1 VTNNGGAAMS
11 AGALLLQFW
20 LSVAGGAALLLGAVG
35 GGRAVALGCAVLGG
49 ILVWGA
55 AGTTALHACVF
66 AGSCSLLCECAFRY
80 LPRCFTLGE
89 GGFVSLG
96 VTSVLHATVLAARAE
111 ASWGEPWSRGA
122 VPLEILG
129 VLCISTL
136 LTAALFAL
144 LWPYFV
150 DGRGSVRAPR
160 VYCVMAACA
169 SAVYA
174 PLLLPILERHRPD
187 AVGLVPWLW
196 RAVVESDHRQWIAIH
211 WLCCIVR
218 ARLPPP
224 AMWIWLLHH
233 LRAANCPAR
242 SMQACVPCVPWLQA
256 ALGMPRIGARKLF
269 HALALLMFAPA
280 AASDND
286 FLALCLAVRGQLSS
300 PPHVE
305 SPDRAPLPGRLPPSF
320 SWCASTSASFG
331 CRPLL
336 QVCIVSCGTFWTRVT
351 RGRLR

>member
-1 VTNNGGAAMS
+1 MS

-20 LSVAGGAALLLGAVG
+20 LSVAGGAALLLGAVC

-55 AGTTALHACVF
+55 AGTTALHTCVF

-89 GGFVSLG
+89 GGFVCLG
-96 VTSVLHATVLAARAE
+96 VTSVLHAAVLAARSE

-129 VLCISTL
+129 ALCISTL

-150 DGRGSVRAPR
+150 DGGSVRAPR
-160 VYCVMAACA
+160 VYCAMAACA

-187 AVGLVPWLW
+187 AVDPVTWLW
-196 RAVVESDHRQWIAIH
+196 RAVVESDHRLWIAIH

-218 ARLPPP
+218 ARLPLP
-224 AMWIWLLHH
+224 AMWLLHH

-280 AASDND
+280 VASDND
-286 FLALCLAVRGQLSS
+286 FLGLCLAVRGQLSS
-300 PPHVE
+300 PHTRSRPT
-305 SPDRAPLPGRLPPSF
+305 ARLCPAGCHHRFLGMRVRPRPSAAAL
-320 SWCASTSASFG
+320 CCKSAQFHAGLSG
-331 CRPLL
+331 PA
-336 QVCIVSCGTFWTRVT
+336 
-351 RGRLR
+351 